1 MARSSDLSVAA
12 IFDSDETGV
21 VSPSISNYL
30 MKICA
35 DVVRGRRL
43 PSSIGA
49 LLTSLIGA
57 DSHYLLQST
66 TSCSLV
72 LTMSVCPRRIQIWY
86 PAVVITATSAV
97 SSAIRSSDPMIN
109 LFFTSSWIE
118 VVGENVLHA
127 WLMVLSIS
135 GVHNRIALY
144 VGW

>member
-1 MARSSDLSVAA
+1 MPHGKFIMDLPVAA

-57 DSHYLLQST
+57 DSHYCLQQ
-66 TSCSLV
+66 LPV
-72 LTMSVCPRRIQIWY
+72 LII
-86 PAVVITATSAV
+86 
-97 SSAIRSSDPMIN
+97 
-109 LFFTSSWIE
+109 
-118 VVGENVLHA
+118 
-127 WLMVLSIS
+127 VLSF
-135 GVHNRIALY
+135 L
-144 VGW
+144 